1 MARPK
6 LQKKSILVACPAGVK
21 LDKALLKRAKD
32 AAQAIVNEST
42 GALALQAQ
50 LRKLGLVLS
59 LADVAKLQASKV
71 TAPKAAAAAPT
82 AKAPKAP
89 KAPKSPKA
97 PKARKARKGRKGR
110 RTRVVLTAEQRA
122 KALEKLKAGDTAG
135 SVAKEFGVSMATV
148 NIMKRAAGLTKP
160 RAKKTKKS

>member
-32 AAQAIVNEST
+32 AAQAIVNESA

-50 LRKLGLVLS
+50 LRKLGLVLT

-89 KAPKSPKA
+89 KTPKA

-160 RAKKTKKS
+160 RAKKAKKS

>member
-89 KAPKSPKA
+89 KSPKA

-160 RAKKTKKS
+160 RAKKVKKS

>member
-32 AAQAIVNEST
+32 AAQAIVNESA

-89 KAPKSPKA
+89 KAPK
-97 PKARKARKGRKGR
+97 ARKARKGRKGR
-110 RTRVVLTAEQRA
+110 RTRVVLTSEQRA

-135 SVAKEFGVSMATV
+135 TVAKEFGVSMATV

-160 RAKKTKKS
+160 RAKKVKKS

>member
-32 AAQAIVNEST
+32 AAQAIVNESA

-89 KAPKSPKA
+89 KA
-97 PKARKARKGRKGR
+97 RKARKGRKGR
-110 RTRVVLTAEQRA
+110 RTRVVLTSEQRA

-135 SVAKEFGVSMATV
+135 TVAKEFGVSMATV

-160 RAKKTKKS
+160 RAKKVKKS

>member
-32 AAQAIVNEST
+32 AAQAIVNESA

-82 AKAPKAP
+82 AKAPKA
-89 KAPKSPKA
+89 PKA

>member
-32 AAQAIVNEST
+32 AAQAIVNESA

-89 KAPKSPKA
+89 KTPKA

-110 RTRVVLTAEQRA
+110 RTRVVLTSEQRA

-135 SVAKEFGVSMATV
+135 TVAKEFGVSMATV

-160 RAKKTKKS
+160 RAKKVKKS

>member
-6 LQKKSILVACPAGVK
+6 LQKKSILVTCPAGVK

-32 AAQAIVNEST
+32 AAQAIVNESAGT
-42 GALALQAQ
+42 LALQAQ

-59 LADVAKLQASKV
+59 LADVAKLQAAKAP
-71 TAPKAAAAAPT
+71 APKAAETPPA

-89 KAPKSPKA
+89 KA
-97 PKARKARKGRKGR
+97 RKGKKGR

-122 KALEKLKAGDTAG
+122 KALEKLKAGNTAG
-135 SVAKEFGVSMATV
+135 AVAKEFGVSMATV

-160 RAKKTKKS
+160 RAKKVKKP

>member
-6 LQKKSILVACPAGVK
+6 LQKKSILVTCPAGVK

-32 AAQAIVNEST
+32 AAQAIVNESAGT
-42 GALALQAQ
+42 LALQAQ

-59 LADVAKLQASKV
+59 LADVAKLQAAKAP
-71 TAPKAAAAAPT
+71 APKAAETPPAPKAAETPPA

-89 KAPKSPKA
+89 KA
-97 PKARKARKGRKGR
+97 RKGKKGR

-122 KALEKLKAGDTAG
+122 KALEKLKAGNTAG
-135 SVAKEFGVSMATV
+135 AVAKEFGVSMATV

-160 RAKKTKKS
+160 RAKKVKKP

>member
-6 LQKKSILVACPAGVK
+6 LQKKSILVTCPAGVK

-32 AAQAIVNEST
+32 AAQAIVNESAGT
-42 GALALQAQ
+42 LALQAQ

-59 LADVAKLQASKV
+59 LADVAKLQAAKAP
-71 TAPKAAAAAPT
+71 APKAAETPPAPKAAETPPA

-89 KAPKSPKA
+89 KAPK
-97 PKARKARKGRKGR
+97 ARKGKKGR

-122 KALEKLKAGDTAG
+122 KALEKLKAGNTAG
-135 SVAKEFGVSMATV
+135 AVAKEFGVSMATV

-160 RAKKTKKS
+160 RAKKVKKS